1 MSVGVIKELTWW
13 ELPILNRFIDG
24 QRGQS
29 CQYIM
34 IFRVSVDKHANTPSY
49 FHARVQR
56 TRWQVEDDKP
66 EADGTDRS
74 EEKDK
79 KPLKDMASGTTPDL
93 KALSDDGIHL

>member
-1 MSVGVIKELTWW
+1 M
-13 ELPILNRFIDG
+13 
-24 QRGQS
+24 
-29 CQYIM
+29 
-34 IFRVSVDKHANTPSY
+34 DKHANTPSY
-49 FHARVQR
+49 IHGRVQR

-79 KPLKDMASGTTPDL
+79 KPLKDTASGTTPDL